1 MHEKRQMVC
10 LGLPNDQVTMNPA
23 EMRKLATE
31 FYANIFLKDTCDEAV
46 AAELLQLTSEDQ
58 AIFNTDLT
66 LRELTMAVAQMA
78 SGRSLGKNDL
88 PGDFFF
94 NIYGTYWGQTFC
106 TD

>member
-1 MHEKRQMVC
+1 MVC

-58 AIFNTDLT
+58 AIFNT
-66 LRELTMAVAQMA
+66 E
-78 SGRSLGKNDL
+78 SLHLKGDGGSCISHLLKNVL
-88 PGDFFF
+88 
-94 NIYGTYWGQTFC
+94 
-106 TD
+106 